1 MIFIAQKFA
10 SHSYNYENL
19 EMQTFKFLI
28 VGPVASAL
36 TNRYGCRKVTVV
48 GAVVASSGFLLSLF
62 APNIYYLYV
71 TFGILSGKTNCVLG

>member
-1 MIFIAQKFA
+1 
-10 SHSYNYENL
+10 
-19 EMQTFKFLI
+19 MQTFKFLI

-48 GAVVASSGFLLSLF
+48 GAVIASSGFLLSLF

-71 TFGILSGKTNCVLG
+71 TFGILSGKANCVLG